1 MYDESNRGDTMNKI
15 LIVED
20 EQAICRLIKINLSDA
35 GYSCKCAYDGKG
47 AIELIEYNQF
57 DLILLDIMLPEI
69 NGYELMEYIR
79 PLEIPVIFLTAK
91 GDVKDRVKGLK
102 LGAED
107 YIVKPFEIIELVAR
121 VETVLRR
128 YHKTSTVLSV
138 YDISVDTLS
147 RVVKKND
154 QVINLTVKEYDL
166 LLLFIQ
172 NKILLFSVI
181 EFMKRYG
188 VIIIWEIAELLIFMY
203 SECEKSLDWKI
214 KSYQFTKLVI
224 VWREI
229 DEFFLEAVF

>member
-1 MYDESNRGDTMNKI
+1 MNKI

-20 EQAICRLIKINLSDA
+20 EKSINRLIKINLSDA
-35 GYSCKCAYDGKG
+35 GYSCLCAFDGKE
-47 AIELIEYNQF
+47 AIELIDHNHF

-91 GDVKDRVKGLK
+91 SDVKDRVKGLK

-128 YHKTSTVLSV
+128 FRKTETLLNV
-138 YDISVDTLS
+138 YDITIDTLS
-147 RVVKKND
+147 RIVKKEG

-172 NKILLFSVI
+172 NKNIALFRDHI
-181 EFMKRYG
+181 Y
-188 VIIIWEIAELLIFMY
+188 
-203 SECEKSLDWKI
+203 
-214 KSYQFTKLVI
+214 
-224 VWREI
+224 
-229 DEFFLEAVF
+229 EAVWGEYYMGDSRTVDLHVQRMRKKLGLEDKIVPVYKVGYRLEVE

>member
-1 MYDESNRGDTMNKI
+1 MYKV
-15 LIVED
+15 LIIED
-20 EQAICRLIKINLSDA
+20 EFHIRQIIKDYFSLKGIEVVEATQGYEALSMINET
-35 GYSCKCAYDGKG
+35 
-47 AIELIEYNQF
+47 I

-172 NKILLFSVI
+172 NKNIALFRDRI
-181 EFMKRYG
+181 Y
-188 VIIIWEIAELLIFMY
+188 
-203 SECEKSLDWKI
+203 
-214 KSYQFTKLVI
+214 
-224 VWREI
+224 
-229 DEFFLEAVF
+229 EAVWGDYYMGDSRTVDLHVQRMRKKLGLEDKIVPVYKVGYRLEGD

>member
-1 MYDESNRGDTMNKI
+1 
-15 LIVED
+15 
-20 EQAICRLIKINLSDA
+20 
-35 GYSCKCAYDGKG
+35 
-47 AIELIEYNQF
+47 
-57 DLILLDIMLPEI
+57 MLPEI
-69 NGYELMEYIR
+69 NGYELWNIFVL
-79 PLEIPVIFLTAK
+79 LEIPVIFLTAK

-172 NKILLFSVI
+172 NKNIALFRDRI
-181 EFMKRYG
+181 Y
-188 VIIIWEIAELLIFMY
+188 
-203 SECEKSLDWKI
+203 
-214 KSYQFTKLVI
+214 
-224 VWREI
+224 
-229 DEFFLEAVF
+229 EAVWGDYYMGDSRTVDLHVQRMRKKLGLEDKIVPVYKVGYRLEGD

>member
-1 MYDESNRGDTMNKI
+1 M
-15 LIVED
+15 
-20 EQAICRLIKINLSDA
+20 
-35 GYSCKCAYDGKG
+35 
-47 AIELIEYNQF
+47 
-57 DLILLDIMLPEI
+57 
-69 NGYELMEYIR
+69 
-79 PLEIPVIFLTAK
+79 
-91 GDVKDRVKGLK
+91 K

-172 NKILLFSVI
+172 NKNIALFRDRIYEAVWGDYYMGDSRTVDLHVQR
-181 EFMKRYG
+181 MRKKT
-188 VIIIWEIAELLIFMY
+188 WN
-203 SECEKSLDWKI
+203 WKI

>member
-1 MYDESNRGDTMNKI
+1 MMNRI

-20 EQAICRLIKINLSDA
+20 EKPILELIRMNLMDA
-35 GYSCKCAYDGKG
+35 GYACVCAEDGEK
-47 AIELIEYNQF
+47 AADILERETF
-57 DLILLDIMLPEI
+57 DLIILDIMLPKI
-69 NGYELMEYIR
+69 SGYELMEYIR

-154 QVINLTVKEYDL
+154 QVIL
-166 LLLFIQ
+166 
-172 NKILLFSVI
+172 S
-181 EFMKRYG
+181 
-188 VIIIWEIAELLIFMY
+188 LIHI
-203 SECEKSLDWKI
+203 SEP
-214 KSYQFTKLVI
+214 T
-224 VWREI
+224 RP
-229 DEFFLEAVF
+229 

>member
-172 NKILLFSVI
+172 NKNIALFRDRI
-181 EFMKRYG
+181 Y
-188 VIIIWEIAELLIFMY
+188 
-203 SECEKSLDWKI
+203 
-214 KSYQFTKLVI
+214 
-224 VWREI
+224 
-229 DEFFLEAVF
+229 EAVWGDYYMGDSRTVDLHVQRMRKKLGLEDNIGPVYKVGYRLEGD

>member
-1 MYDESNRGDTMNKI
+1 MNKI

-20 EQAICRLIKINLSDA
+20 EKSINRLIKINLSDA
-35 GYSCKCAYDGKG
+35 GYSCLCAFDGKE
-47 AIELIEYNQF
+47 AIELIDHNHF

-91 GDVKDRVKGLK
+91 SDVKDRVNGLK

-107 YIVKPFEIIELVAR
+107 YIAKPFEIIELVAR

-128 YHKTSTVLSV
+128 FHKTETLLNV
-138 YDISVDTLS
+138 YDITIDTLS
-147 RVVKKND
+147 RIVKKEG

-172 NKILLFSVI
+172 NKNIALFHDRI
-181 EFMKRYG
+181 Y
-188 VIIIWEIAELLIFMY
+188 
-203 SECEKSLDWKI
+203 
-214 KSYQFTKLVI
+214 
-224 VWREI
+224 
-229 DEFFLEAVF
+229 EAVWGEYYMGDSRTVDLHVQRMRKKLGLEDKIVPVYKVGYRLEVE

>member
-1 MYDESNRGDTMNKI
+1 MNKI

-20 EQAICRLIKINLSDA
+20 EKSINRLIKINLSDA
-35 GYSCKCAYDGKG
+35 GYSCLCAFDGKE
-47 AIELIEYNQF
+47 AIELIDHNHF

-69 NGYELMEYIR
+69 NGYELMEYIC

-91 GDVKDRVKGLK
+91 SDVKDRVKGLK

-128 YHKTSTVLSV
+128 FHKTETLLNV
-138 YDISVDTLS
+138 YDITIDTLS
-147 RVVKKND
+147 RIVKKEG

-172 NKILLFSVI
+172 NKNIALFRDRI
-181 EFMKRYG
+181 Y
-188 VIIIWEIAELLIFMY
+188 
-203 SECEKSLDWKI
+203 
-214 KSYQFTKLVI
+214 
-224 VWREI
+224 
-229 DEFFLEAVF
+229 EAVWGEYYMGDSRTVDLHVQIMRKKLGLEDKIVPVYKVGYRLEVE

>member
-1 MYDESNRGDTMNKI
+1 MNKI

-20 EQAICRLIKINLSDA
+20 EKIINQLIKINLSDA
-35 GYSCKCAYDGKG
+35 GYSCLCAFDGKE
-47 AIELIEYNQF
+47 AIELIDHNHF

-91 GDVKDRVKGLK
+91 SDVKDRVKGLK

-107 YIVKPFEIIELVAR
+107 YIAKPFEIIELVAR

-128 YHKTSTVLSV
+128 FHKTETLLNV
-138 YDISVDTLS
+138 YDITIDTLS
-147 RVVKKND
+147 RIVKKEG

-172 NKILLFSVI
+172 NKNIALFRDRI
-181 EFMKRYG
+181 Y
-188 VIIIWEIAELLIFMY
+188 
-203 SECEKSLDWKI
+203 
-214 KSYQFTKLVI
+214 
-224 VWREI
+224 
-229 DEFFLEAVF
+229 EAVWGEYYMGDSRTVDLHVQRMRKKLGLEDKIVPVYKVGYRLEVE

>member
-1 MYDESNRGDTMNKI
+1 MNKI

-20 EQAICRLIKINLSDA
+20 EKSINRLIKINLSDA
-35 GYSCKCAYDGKG
+35 GYSCLCAFDGKE
-47 AIELIEYNQF
+47 AIELIDHNHF

-91 GDVKDRVKGLK
+91 SDVKDRVKGLK

-107 YIVKPFEIIELVAR
+107 YIAKPFEIIELVAR

-128 YHKTSTVLSV
+128 FHKTETLLNV
-138 YDISVDTLS
+138 YDITIDTLS
-147 RVVKKND
+147 RIVKKEG

-172 NKILLFSVI
+172 NKNIALFHDRI
-181 EFMKRYG
+181 Y
-188 VIIIWEIAELLIFMY
+188 
-203 SECEKSLDWKI
+203 
-214 KSYQFTKLVI
+214 
-224 VWREI
+224 
-229 DEFFLEAVF
+229 EAVWGEYYMGDSRTVDLHVQRMRKKLGLEDKIVPVYKVGYRLEVE

>member
-1 MYDESNRGDTMNKI
+1 MKFENKNYI
-15 LIVED
+15 YWLCATIIVM
-20 EQAICRLIKINLSDA
+20 
-35 GYSCKCAYDGKG
+35 
-47 AIELIEYNQF
+47 F
-57 DLILLDIMLPEI
+57 MLPFVEAQLASEC

-172 NKILLFSVI
+172 NKNIALFRDRI
-181 EFMKRYG
+181 Y
-188 VIIIWEIAELLIFMY
+188 
-203 SECEKSLDWKI
+203 
-214 KSYQFTKLVI
+214 
-224 VWREI
+224 
-229 DEFFLEAVF
+229 EAVWGDYYMGDSRTVDLHVQRMRKKLGLEDKIVPVYKVGYRLEGD

>member
-47 AIELIEYNQF
+47 AIELI
-57 DLILLDIMLPEI
+57 
-69 NGYELMEYIR
+69 EYIR

-172 NKILLFSVI
+172 NKNIALFRDRI
-181 EFMKRYG
+181 Y
-188 VIIIWEIAELLIFMY
+188 
-203 SECEKSLDWKI
+203 
-214 KSYQFTKLVI
+214 
-224 VWREI
+224 
-229 DEFFLEAVF
+229 EAVWGDYYMGDSRTVDLHVQRMRKKLGLEDKIVPVYKVGYRLEGD